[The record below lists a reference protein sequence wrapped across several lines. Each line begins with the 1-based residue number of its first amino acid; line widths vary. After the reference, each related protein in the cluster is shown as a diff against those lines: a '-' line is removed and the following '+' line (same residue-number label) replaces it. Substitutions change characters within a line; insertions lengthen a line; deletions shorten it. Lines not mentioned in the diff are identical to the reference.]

1 MANQLGPSPT
11 APVWRQLV
19 VGGVKDF
26 LGVVCR
32 RFHEVRTGIVSIDK
46 LFRFGELN
54 AGWTEVVEGALHQE
68 PVLFV
73 VVQQVVPKLL
83 LKNKEIKNNDQVHVQ
98 VRWSNGLVFKWWSE
112 ICPKNACY
120 IDKNV
125 GIKWFA

>member
-1 MANQLGPSPT
+1 MAYQLGSGPT
-11 APVWRQLV
+11 TPVWRELV

-26 LGVVCR
+26 LCVVCR

-54 AGWTEVVEGALHQE
+54 AGGTEVVEGALHQE

-83 LKNKEIKNNDQVHVQ
+83 LKIITNN
-98 VRWSNGLVFKWWSE
+98 E
-112 ICPKNACY
+112 
-120 IDKNV
+120 
-125 GIKWFA
+125 